1 MFMNKILDT
10 RYQSPGG
17 EEGTEFKHVIPIK
30 EYGDVWAS
38 ETPKMR
44 NIKADQNNISINQ
57 I

>member
-1 MFMNKILDT
+1 MNKILDT